1 MTIKSMQD
9 LFIHELSD
17 IYSAEK
23 QLAKA
28 LPRLSRASENQE
40 LSKAFDK
47 HLEETRGQIERIDKV
62 VDQLDIRLKRIKCQG
77 MEGLVDEA
85 REIIDTVPQ
94 GALRD
99 AALIAGAQKA
109 EHYEIASYG
118 TLCALAKQLGHQ
130 DAAKLLADTLEEEK
144 ATDQKLTEIAEQGAN
159 QQASQASKGGQ
170 KHAAA
175 SEARH

>member
-1 MTIKSMQD
+1 MTIKTMQD
-9 LFIHELSD
+9 FFIHELSD

-28 LPRLSRASENQE
+28 LPRLARASENKE
-40 LSKAFDK
+40 LSRAFDK
-47 HLEETRGQIERIDKV
+47 HLEETRGQIERIDQIV
-62 VDQLDIRLKRIKCQG
+62 EQLDIRLKRIKCQG

-85 REIIDTVPQ
+85 REIIETVPQ

-130 DAAKLLADTLEEEK
+130 DAAKLLDQTLQEEK
-144 ATDQKLTEIAEQGAN
+144 ATDQKLTELAEQGAN
-159 QQASQASKGGQ
+159 QQAAQASQGGQ

>member
-47 HLEETRGQIERIDKV
+47 HTEETRGQIERIDKV
-62 VDQLDIRLKRIKCQG
+62 VDLLDVRLKRIKCQG

-85 REIIDTVPQ
+85 REIIETVPQ

-118 TLCALAKQLGHQ
+118 TLCSLARQLGHE
-130 DAAKLLADTLEEEK
+130 DAAKLLGDTLQEEK
-144 ATDQKLTEIAEQGAN
+144 ATDQKLTELAEQGAN
-159 QQASQASKGGQ
+159 QQAAQVSQGEQ
-170 KHAAA
+170 KHTPS

>member
-1 MTIKSMQD
+1 MTIKTMQD
-9 LFIHELSD
+9 FFIHELSD

-28 LPRLSRASENQE
+28 LGRLSRAADNEE

-47 HLEETRGQIERIDKV
+47 HLEETRGQIERIDKI
-62 VDQLDIRLKRIKCQG
+62 VDELDIRLKRIKCQG

-85 REIIDTVPQ
+85 REIIETVPQ

-118 TLCALAKQLGHQ
+118 TLCALAKQMGHQ
-130 DAAKLLADTLEEEK
+130 DAAKLLAQTLEEEK
-144 ATDQKLTEIAEQGAN
+144 ATDQKLTELAERGSNREAA
-159 QQASQASKGGQ
+159 QASQGSE
-170 KHAAA
+170 KHAPP

>member
-1 MTIKSMQD
+1 MTIKTMQD
-9 LFIHELSD
+9 LFVHELSD

-28 LPRLSRASENQE
+28 LPRLSRASENRE
-40 LSKAFDK
+40 LSRAFDQ
-47 HLEETRGQIERIDKV
+47 HLEETRGQIERIDKI

-85 REIIDTVPQ
+85 REVIETVPQ

-118 TLCALAKQLGHQ
+118 TLSVLARQLGHQ
-130 DAAKLLADTLEEEK
+130 DAAKLLDQTLQEEK
-144 ATDQKLTEIAEQGAN
+144 ATDQKLTELAEQGVNKQAA
-159 QQASQASKGGQ
+159 QQGSQ
-170 KHAAA
+170 KHGPS

>member
-1 MTIKSMQD
+1 MTIKTMQD
-9 LFIHELSD
+9 FFIHELSD

-28 LPRLSRASENQE
+28 LPRLSRAAESQD
-40 LSKAFDK
+40 LSKAFDQ
-47 HLEETRGQIERIDKV
+47 HLHETRGQIERIDGIV
-62 VDQLDIRLKRIKCQG
+62 EDLDIRLKRIKCQG

-85 REIIDTVPQ
+85 REIIETVPR

-118 TLCALAKQLGHQ
+118 TLCVLARQIGHE
-130 DAAKLLADTLEEEK
+130 DAAKRLDQTLQEEK
-144 ATDQKLTEIAEQGAN
+144 ATDQKLTQLAEQGGVN
-159 QQASQASKGGQ
+159 QQASQQGGQ
-170 KHAAA
+170 KHAPS

>member
-23 QLAKA
+23 QLTKA
-28 LPRLSRASENQE
+28 LPRLSRAAENQE
-40 LSKAFDK
+40 LAQAFDK
-47 HLEETRGQIERIDKV
+47 HLEETRGQIERIDKL

-77 MEGLVDEA
+77 MEGLVDES
-85 REIIDTVPQ
+85 REIIETVPQ

-130 DAAKLLADTLEEEK
+130 DAAKLLDQTLQEEK
-144 ATDQKLTEIAEQGAN
+144 ATDRKLTELAEQGAN
-159 QQASQASKGGQ
+159 QQAAQSSQGSQ
-170 KHAAA
+170 KHAAS

>member
-1 MTIKSMQD
+1 MTIKTIQD

-23 QLAKA
+23 QLTKA
-28 LPRLSRASENQE
+28 LPRLARAAENPQ
-40 LSKAFDK
+40 LSKAFDQ
-47 HLEETRGQIERIDKV
+47 HLEETRGQIERIDTIV
-62 VDQLDIRLKRIKCQG
+62 EQLDIRLKRTKCAG

-85 REIIDTVPQ
+85 REIIEAVPQ

-99 AALIAGAQKA
+99 AALIGGAQKA

-130 DAAKLLADTLEEEK
+130 DAAKLLDQTLQEEK
-144 ATDQKLTEIAEQGAN
+144 ATDRKLTELAEQGAN
-159 QQASQASKGGQ
+159 QQAAQASKGSDQ
-170 KHAAA
+170 HAP
-175 SEARH
+175 SSSRH

>member
-1 MTIKSMQD
+1 MTIKTMQD
-9 LFIHELSD
+9 FFIHELSD

-28 LPRLSRASENQE
+28 LPRLARASENQD

-47 HLEETRGQIERIDKV
+47 HLEETRGQIERIDQI
-62 VDQLDIRLKRIKCQG
+62 VDRLDIRLKRIKCQG

-85 REIIDTVPQ
+85 REIIETVPQ

-118 TLCALAKQLGHQ
+118 TLCALAKQMGHQ
-130 DAAKLLADTLEEEK
+130 DAAQLLDQTLQEEK
-144 ATDQKLTEIAEQGAN
+144 ATDKKLTELAEAGAN
-159 QQASQASKGGQ
+159 QQAAQTSQGGQ
-170 KHAAA
+170 KHAPS

>member
-1 MTIKSMQD
+1 MTIKTLQD
-9 LFIHELSD
+9 FFIHELSD

-28 LPRLSRASENQE
+28 LPRLSRAAENE
-40 LSKAFDK
+40 DLSSAFDR
-47 HLEETRGQIERIDKV
+47 HAEETRGQIERIDKI
-62 VDQLDIRLKRIKCQG
+62 VDQLDIRLKRVKCQG

-118 TLCALAKQLGHQ
+118 TLCALARQMGHQ
-130 DAAKLLADTLEEEK
+130 DAARLLDQTLQEEK
-144 ATDQKLTEIAEQGAN
+144 ATDQKLTELAEQGAN
-159 QQASQASKGGQ
+159 QQAAQVSQASQ
-170 KHAAA
+170 KQAA
-175 SEARH
+175 SPEARH

>member
-1 MTIKSMQD
+1 MTIKTMQD
-9 LFIHELSD
+9 FFIHELSD

-28 LPRLSRASENQE
+28 LPRLSRAAENDD
-40 LSKAFDK
+40 LSKAFDQ
-47 HLEETRGQIERIDKV
+47 HLEETRGQIERIDKI
-62 VDQLDIRLKRIKCQG
+62 VDQLDLRLKRIKCQG

-85 REIIDTVPQ
+85 REIIETVPQ

-118 TLCALAKQLGHQ
+118 TLCVLARQMGHE
-130 DAAKLLADTLEEEK
+130 DAAKLLDQTLREEK
-144 ATDQKLTEIAEQGAN
+144 ATDQKLTQLAEQGVN
-159 QQASQASKGGQ
+159 QQAAQQGSGQ
-170 KHAAA
+170 KHAAT